1 MWNQNRS
8 DGSSDE
14 WLDQK
19 ELYFD
24 ENNSKKR
31 MQTERLRMIV
41 GTLES
46 LIQRELLTDVK
57 RLQKNNN
64 KMSW

>member
-1 MWNQNRS
+1 MWNQNKS